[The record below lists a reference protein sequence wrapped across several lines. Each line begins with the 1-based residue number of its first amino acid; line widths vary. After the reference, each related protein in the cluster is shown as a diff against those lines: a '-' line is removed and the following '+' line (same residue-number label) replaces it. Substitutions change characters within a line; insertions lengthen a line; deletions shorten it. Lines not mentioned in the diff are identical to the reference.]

1 MRIAELFQIR
11 TGDGNPERTKQNRR
25 PGLSFKKRKGFSTM
39 ADADGYTAPR
49 VHEPVG

>member
-1 MRIAELFQIR
+1 MRIADLFQIR

-25 PGLSFKKRKGFSTM
+25 PASASREFCTM
-39 ADADGYTAPR
+39 ADVDGYTAPR